1 MADEDWVRR
10 RLEQIMVDR
19 GIPIPRVDAAFFG
32 EVDPDRKATSEGGLA
47 PPMTELEALILD
59 LRAYIVEGPAVKE
72 AMLRNLNAESVS
84 FSFDNAEPDLF
95 ISADTL
101 RQDAA
106 VANDVRVIIDGILRE
121 VRANNW

>member
-1 MADEDWVRR
+1 
-10 RLEQIMVDR
+10 
-19 GIPIPRVDAAFFG
+19 
-32 EVDPDRKATSEGGLA
+32 
-47 PPMTELEALILD
+47 MTELEALILD
-59 LRAYIVEGPAVKE
+59 LRAYIVEGPAIKE
-72 AMLRNLNAESVS
+72 AMLKNLNAKSVS
-84 FSFDNAEPDLF
+84 FSSDNSERDLF